1 METFKRLTNYWGKFF
16 KETREAYAMTSAIIA
31 VICAILL
38 FVGRLANANPGALQ
52 LLSHPITEWV
62 LIIVPVFLVLRLL
75 LWLPVVR
82 HEQEQAK
89 FNEALATKQKEI
101 DDLKL
106 EIARLRGEVVIHSAE
121 YGAGDYCADVSDFL
135 RGEIANGRR
144 KFPVTNGLLNGRP
157 DPCPNTPKT
166 LKVEYSTR
174 APRTRIIPERHDRP
188 EMLIFD

>member
-1 METFKRLTNYWGKFF
+1 
-16 KETREAYAMTSAIIA
+16 MTSAVIA
-31 VICAILL
+31 VICTILL

-62 LIIVPVFLVLRLL
+62 LIIVAVFLVLRLL

-89 FNEALATKQKEI
+89 FNETLGTKQKEI

-106 EIARLRGEVVIHSAE
+106 AVARLTSEVIIHSAE
-121 YGAGDYCADVSDFL
+121 YGAGDYWADVSDFL

-144 KFPVTNGLLNGRP
+144 KFPVTNGLLGGMP

-166 LKVEYSTR
+166 LKIEYSTR
-174 APRTRIIPERHDRP
+174 APRTKTIPERHDRP
-188 EMLIFD
+188 EILTFD